1 MTAHHLKQTEKIYQ
15 ATNTSPEYHYQST
28 KSFNR

>member
-28 KSFNR
+28 VI